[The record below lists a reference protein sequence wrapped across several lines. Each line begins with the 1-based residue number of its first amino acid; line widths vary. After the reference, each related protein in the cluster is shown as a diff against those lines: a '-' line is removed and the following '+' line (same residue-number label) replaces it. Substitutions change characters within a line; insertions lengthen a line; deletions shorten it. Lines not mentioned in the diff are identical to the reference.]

1 MLSLKRHKE
10 ICCEL
15 GCCSLEFRNVPV
27 CFPNSHLAQT
37 NREQKEIY
45 GAGWWL
51 KEWEGWGAL
60 LKQHSWDSPAAPSPV
75 PECTRQQCVTP
86 WICHLY
92 GAGEVWE
99 SHNQIFSLET
109 ILFPY
114 RISCISLL
122 SLPFTRILTYKPMFV
137 LLSSFSLPT
146 YFPSE
151 IMRWTIC
158 RNNIFDKYTPFSFS
172 QIIWEQTLIFYYF
185 VHYLKYLSNCL
196 Q

>member
-1 MLSLKRHKE
+1 MSQAAVP
-10 ICCEL
+10 
-15 GCCSLEFRNVPV
+15 LEFRNVPV
-27 CFPNSHLAQT
+27 CFPNSRLPQT

-45 GAGWWL
+45 GAGWQL
-51 KEWEGWGAL
+51 KEWESWEAL
-60 LKQHSWDSPAAPSPV
+60 LERPSQGSPEH
-75 PECTRQQCVTP
+75 ECATP
-86 WICHLY
+86 RICPCY

-99 SHNQIFSLET
+99 SCNKIFSLET

-122 SLPFTRILTYKPMFV
+122 SLPFTKILTYKPMFV

>member
-1 MLSLKRHKE
+1 MLSLKSHKE
-10 ICCEL
+10 ICCEP
-15 GCCSLEFRNVPV
+15 GCCSPGIQKRACLFPKQPFAADKQRAKGNIWRRMAIERVGELGSATGAAQPGLSWAWV
-27 CFPNSHLAQT
+27 CDPLGFVLF
-37 NREQKEIY
+37 
-45 GAGWWL
+45 
-51 KEWEGWGAL
+51 
-60 LKQHSWDSPAAPSPV
+60 
-75 PECTRQQCVTP
+75 
-86 WICHLY
+86 Y

-99 SHNQIFSLET
+99 SCNRIFSLET

-122 SLPFTRILTYKPMFV
+122 SLPFTKILTYKPMFV

>member
-1 MLSLKRHKE
+1 MAPDGNWKSGRAGKRYWS
-10 ICCEL
+10 
-15 GCCSLEFRNVPV
+15 GTAR
-27 CFPNSHLAQT
+27 
-37 NREQKEIY
+37 
-45 GAGWWL
+45 
-51 KEWEGWGAL
+51 AL
-60 LKQHSWDSPAAPSPV
+60 LSVSVWPPFLGFV
-75 PECTRQQCVTP
+75 
-86 WICHLY
+86 LFY

-99 SHNQIFSLET
+99 SCNRILSLET

-122 SLPFTRILTYKPMFV
+122 SLPFTKILTYKPMFV